1 MAENVIK
8 KDIVDIQKDNMLQYM
23 LSLMYDRAIPDI
35 RDGLKPVQKFILWS
49 CYSSGFFPNKPHVKC
64 AKIAGDV
71 IANYHP
77 HSLDAAYEALCR
89 MAQEHSMSIAPI
101 DFHGACGSIDGSGAA
116 AHRYT
121 EARLSKYGVDLMN
134 EIEKDSV
141 DFEKNYDVTKD
152 QPTVLPSVIPNIL
165 INSSMGIA
173 GGYASS
179 IPPHNVKDICNVV
192 CQLIDDPDMSV
203 QSIAKKL
210 VPDFPTGGILCS
222 KKDVEKAYITGQ
234 GSVKLRARTNIVKNK
249 NGTSEIVIT
258 EIPYMTTIGPR
269 MSGTSTNT
277 DGGLINSIVAKIK
290 DGTIEGIKDIH
301 DISDKNGLCIKI
313 FIKKDYDPDVILNQL
328 YKFTQLESTYKIIL
342 VCKNGNNFK
351 VYNIKEILTEWLE
364 FRVSTIRRIISYDIR
379 KAKYRE
385 HILEGLLKA
394 LTDIDT
400 VISIIKKANGR
411 AEAKTKLVAK
421 YGFTDLQVEAI
432 LDMKISQINSL
443 DSKKLEEEKL
453 SKQKEILTLKE
464 SWKDQ
469 NIYERIKKEQKEFVK
484 KYGKDRKTTVEE
496 INTEITT
503 EDIIAD
509 EDTLIVITQGNY
521 IKRVSNEFRTQ
532 KRGTQGISIGD
543 NSITEMFSASTKDHL
558 LCFTNTG
565 RVYDLK
571 AYDIK
576 ESKDLKAKGLRIEN
590 YLNLKDSE
598 TVTNI
603 LCINNTQMNDTES
616 FLVFATKNGMI
627 KKTKLEEFNNIRS
640 TGIIAL
646 MLKANDEL
654 VSVKYIDTSKEMQDI
669 LISTKNAQTV
679 RYDHEEIKE
688 LGRNTY
694 GVTGICL
701 ENNDCITDMVVIEN
715 DNQLIFFATKQGLGK
730 TVLVTDN
737 VEKVD
742 PNSKEKVTINDGF
755 PRLKR
760 SSTIKGRL
768 CMKLKD
774 DDELVSM
781 VAINNEDNDELMVVT
796 NTKLLVVESNEFKIP
811 LKRPTYGKKLVSLTN
826 DDFVRRVILK

>member
-1 MAENVIK
+1 MAENVIQ
-8 KDIVDIQKDNMLQYM
+8 KDIIDVQKDNMLQYM

-49 CYSSGFFPNKPHVKC
+49 CYNSGFFPNKPHVKC

-71 IANYHP
+71 IANFHP
-77 HSLDAAYEALCR
+77 HSADAAYEALCR
-89 MAQEHSMSIAPI
+89 LAQNHSMTVPPI

-116 AHRYT
+116 AMRYT
-121 EARLSKYGVDLMN
+121 EARLSKYGVDLLN
-134 EIEKDSV
+134 EIEKDAV

-152 QPTVLPSVIPNIL
+152 QPTVLPAVVPNIL

-179 IPPHNVKDICNVV
+179 IPPHNVKDICKVV
-192 CQLIDDPDMSV
+192 CELIDNPDMSV
-203 QSIAKKL
+203 QSVAKKL
-210 VPDFPTGGILCS
+210 IPDFPTGGILCS

-234 GSVKLRARTNIVKNK
+234 GSVKLRARTNIVRNK

-269 MSGTSTNT
+269 MSGTSSNN
-277 DGGLINSIVAKIK
+277 DGGLINSIVTKIK

-301 DISDKNGLCIKI
+301 DISDKNGICIKI

-328 YKFTQLESTYKIIL
+328 YKFTQLETTYKIIL

-351 VYNIKEILTEWLE
+351 VYNIKEILTEWID
-364 FRVSTIRRIISYDIR
+364 FRVNTIRRIISHDIR

-400 VISIIKKANGR
+400 VINIIKKANGR
-411 AEAKTKLVAK
+411 AEAKTKLVSK

-432 LDMKISQINSL
+432 LDMKLSQLNSL
-443 DSKKLEEEKL
+443 DSKKLEEERL
-453 SKQKEILTLKE
+453 SKQKEIVELKE

-484 KYGKDRKTTVEE
+484 KYGKDRKTTIEE
-496 INTEITT
+496 IDTNIST

-590 YLNLKDSE
+590 YLNLKDNE

-646 MLKANDEL
+646 MLKAGDEL

-679 RYDHEEIKE
+679 RYDHGEIKE

-701 ENNDCITDMVVIEN
+701 ENDDCITDMVLIE
-715 DNQLIFFATKQGLGK
+715 DDSQLIFFATKNGLGK
-730 TVLVTDN
+730 TIRITDN
-737 VEKVD
+737 VEKID
-742 PNSKEKVTINDGF
+742 PNTKEKVTINDGF

-760 SSTIKGRL
+760 SSNIKGRL

-781 VAINNEDNDELMVVT
+781 VAINNENDDELMVVT
-796 NTKLLVVESNEFKIP
+796 NTKLLVVESNEFKTP

-826 DDFVRRVILK
+826 VDFVRRVILK

>member
-1 MAENVIK
+1 
-8 KDIVDIQKDNMLQYM
+8 
-23 LSLMYDRAIPDI
+23 LMYDRAIPDI
-35 RDGLKPVQKFILWS
+35 RDGCKPVQMYILWS

-71 IANYHP
+71 IASFHP
-77 HSLDAAYEALCR
+77 HSADATYEALCR
-89 MAQEHSMSIAPI
+89 LAQSHTINIPPI
-101 DFHGACGSIDGSGAA
+101 DFHGACGSIDGSGGAA
-116 AHRYT
+116 MRYT
-121 EARLSKYGVDLMN
+121 EARLSKYGMDMLC
-134 EIEKDSV
+134 EIEKDAV

-152 QPTVLPSVIPNIL
+152 QPTVLPAVVPNIL
-165 INSSMGIA
+165 IMPSMGIA
-173 GGYASS
+173 GGFASS
-179 IPPHNVKDICNVV
+179 IPPHNIKDICNIV
-192 CQLIDDPDMSV
+192 CQLIDDPDISV

-222 KKDVEKAYITGQ
+222 KKDIEKAYITGQ
-234 GSVKLRARTNIVKNK
+234 GSVKLRGRASINRNK

-269 MSGTSTNT
+269 MSGTSTNNE
-277 DGGLINSIVAKIK
+277 GGLINSIVAKIK

-411 AEAKTKLVAK
+411 ADAKTKLVTK

-469 NIYERIKKEQKEFVK
+469 NIYERIKKEQKDFAK

-496 INTEITT
+496 IDTNIST

-590 YLNLKDSE
+590 YLNLKDNE

-781 VAINNEDNDELMVVT
+781 VAINDEDSDELMVVT
-796 NTKLLVVESNEFKIP
+796 NTKLLVIESNEFKTP
-811 LKRPTYGKKLVSLTN
+811 LKRPTYGKKVVSLTN

>member
-1 MAENVIK
+1 
-8 KDIVDIQKDNMLQYM
+8 
-23 LSLMYDRAIPDI
+23 
-35 RDGLKPVQKFILWS
+35 
-49 CYSSGFFPNKPHVKC
+49 
-64 AKIAGDV
+64 
-71 IANYHP
+71 
-77 HSLDAAYEALCR
+77 
-89 MAQEHSMSIAPI
+89 
-101 DFHGACGSIDGSGAA
+101 
-116 AHRYT
+116 
-121 EARLSKYGVDLMN
+121 
-134 EIEKDSV
+134 
-141 DFEKNYDVTKD
+141 
-152 QPTVLPSVIPNIL
+152 
-165 INSSMGIA
+165 MGIA
-173 GGYASS
+173 GGFASS
-179 IPPHNVKDICNVV
+179 IPSHNIKDISNIV
-192 CQLIDDPDMSV
+192 CELIDNPDMTV
-203 QSIAKKL
+203 QEVAIKL

-222 KKDVEKAYITGQ
+222 KKDIEKAYITGQ
-234 GSVKLRARTNIVKNK
+234 GSVKLRAKTNIVANK

-313 FIKKDYDPDVILNQL
+313 FIKKDYDPDIILNQL
-328 YKFTQLESTYKIIL
+328 YKFTQLETTYKIIL
-342 VCKNGNNFK
+342 VCKNGNFFK
-351 VYNIKEILTEWLE
+351 VYNIKEILTEFIE
-364 FRVSTIRRIISYDIR
+364 FRVSTIRRIIAHDIR

-394 LTDIDT
+394 LADIDN

-411 AEAKTKLVAK
+411 ADAKVKLVKK

-443 DSKKLEEEKL
+443 DSKKLEEERL
-453 SKQKEILTLKE
+453 SKQKEIISLKE
-464 SWKDQ
+464 NWKDQ
-469 NIYERIKKEQKEFVK
+469 NIYERIKAEQKEFVK

-496 INTEITT
+496 IDTNIST

-558 LCFTNTG
+558 LCFTNTA

-590 YLNLKDSE
+590 YLNLKENE

-603 LCINNTQMNDTES
+603 LCINNTQMNDNES

-646 MLKANDEL
+646 MLKSGDEL
-654 VSVKYIDTSKEMQDI
+654 VSVKYIDTSKPMQDI

-694 GVTGICL
+694 GVIGINL
-701 ENNDCITDMVVIEN
+701 ENDDRITDMCIIE
-715 DNQLIFFATKQGLGK
+715 DDEQLIFFATKNGLGK
-730 TVLVTDN
+730 TIRITDN

-742 PNSKEKVTINDGF
+742 PNTKEKVIINDGF

-760 SSTIKGRL
+760 SSNIKGRL
-768 CMKLKD
+768 CMKLKEN
-774 DDELVSM
+774 DELVSM
-781 VAINNEDNDELMVVT
+781 VAINNVNDELMIVT
-796 NTKLLVVESNEFKIP
+796 DSKLLVVNTEEFKEP

-826 DDFVRRVILK
+826 EDYVRKVILK